1 MVKFQRRILC
11 CENKVQVV
19 ALLGFMKS
27 KNYQSWKDLW
37 GSIIQSWFSLYLF
50 IFWPGYVAC
59 RILAPQP
66 GMEPGPLQ
74 WNCRVLT
81 PGLPGNS
88 LIFILKIGKIRPEE
102 RKWRLGAKL
111 NLRPRCPDSQF
122 RTLNATPYLRWRLSL
137 WESSGYGKGKKKK
150 KRGAK
155 QRDQLWEFSSA
166 AGAGQFAGPV
176 TAPPNALI
184 LRACLLNIK
193 FPCSVLSHSRLF
205 ATLWTVAHQAPV
217 YGISQARILEWI
229 AISSFKGSSQSRDQ
243 TCVSCT
249 SCSIR
254 WILYPWATGEFLLK
268 ARYALPFTH

>member
-150 KRGAK
+150 KKEVPNKETNSENSPLLLEQDNSQG
-155 QRDQLWEFSSA
+155 QL
-166 AGAGQFAGPV
+166 
-176 TAPPNALI
+176 
-184 LRACLLNIK
+184 LLLQM
-193 FPCSVLSHSRLF
+193 P
-205 ATLWTVAHQAPV
+205 
-217 YGISQARILEWI
+217 
-229 AISSFKGSSQSRDQ
+229 
-243 TCVSCT
+243 
-249 SCSIR
+249 
-254 WILYPWATGEFLLK
+254 
-268 ARYALPFTH
+268 